1 MPNVN
6 LTDSRSRDAIVKAE
20 NIGVAEEVRYVD
32 DSGQS
37 ASTRKILKATIEQ
50 DFETLVKLHDGDP
63 EGLGKALIEGDPE
76 VDMERCGQFLW
87 GVSKV
92 YVNSSD
98 GIVYRIEQQEI
109 VRGRDG
115 EVKEKRARN
124 RAEAN
129 VDVEIPLTWTGR
141 KIAKADA
148 VRRFVFA
155 SKLQIVHINGLTY
168 DFLYGMAKELAEA
181 DSLRGCC

>member
-1 MPNVN
+1 
-6 LTDSRSRDAIVKAE
+6 
-20 NIGVAEEVRYVD
+20 
-32 DSGQS
+32 
-37 ASTRKILKATIEQ
+37 
-50 DFETLVKLHDGDP
+50 
-63 EGLGKALIEGDPE
+63 
-76 VDMERCGQFLW
+76 
-87 GVSKV
+87 
-92 YVNSSD
+92 VNSSD

-181 DSLRGCC
+181 DSLMMVGGGS

>member
-63 EGLGKALIEGDPE
+63 EVWSVSMGSLKSLCE
-76 VDMERCGQFLW
+76 FL
-87 GVSKV
+87 
-92 YVNSSD
+92 
-98 GIVYRIEQQEI
+98 
-109 VRGRDG
+109 
-115 EVKEKRARN
+115 
-124 RAEAN
+124 
-129 VDVEIPLTWTGR
+129 
-141 KIAKADA
+141 
-148 VRRFVFA
+148 
-155 SKLQIVHINGLTY
+155 
-168 DFLYGMAKELAEA
+168 
-181 DSLRGCC
+181 